1 MFVQYLN
8 ERQQGVLLHYAD
20 RVMRVDGVLD
30 AKEMVHIDMLREQAV
45 PGTKAEGLPVAEL
58 PRVFEDRS
66 SRIAFLLE
74 LVGMGY
80 ANEAF
85 DPRQS
90 ELVGAVAAA
99 FSLDSDMDDVESWV
113 RRQLL
118 LTREA
123 RELMEG

>member
-20 RVMRVDGVLD
+20 RIMRVDGAID
-30 AKEMVHIDMLREQAV
+30 AKEMVHIDALREQAV
-45 PGTKAEGLPVAEL
+45 PGTKAEDLPVKEL

-66 SRIAFLLE
+66 SRVAFLLE

-85 DPRQS
+85 DPKQS
-90 ELVGAVAAA
+90 ELVGAVAEA
-99 FSLDSDMDDVESWV
+99 FSLDTDMDDVESWV

>member
-20 RVMRVDGVLD
+20 RIMRVDGVID
-30 AKEMVHIDMLREQAV
+30 AEEMVHIDMLREQAA
-45 PGTKAEGLPVAEL
+45 PGTKAEDLPVAEL
-58 PRVFEDRS
+58 PQVFEDRS

-85 DPRQS
+85 DPKQS
-90 ELVGAVAAA
+90 ELVGTVAAA
-99 FSLDSDMDDVESWV
+99 FSLDTDMDDVESWV

-118 LTREA
+118 LTHEA

>member
-20 RVMRVDGVLD
+20 RVMRVDGAID
-30 AKEMVHIDMLREQAV
+30 AKEMVHIDALREQAA
-45 PGTKAEGLPVAEL
+45 PGAKAEDLPVAEL
-58 PRVFEDRS
+58 PQVFEDRS

-85 DPRQS
+85 DLKQS
-90 ELVGAVAAA
+90 ELVGAVAEA
-99 FSLDSDMDDVESWV
+99 FSLDTDMGDVESWV

-118 LTREA
+118 LTHEA

>member
-20 RVMRVDGVLD
+20 RVMRVDGAID
-30 AKEMVHIDMLREQAV
+30 AEEMVHIDVLREQAA
-45 PGTKAEGLPVAEL
+45 PGTKAEDLSLEEL

-66 SRIAFLLE
+66 SRVAFLLE

-80 ANEAF
+80 VNDAF
-85 DPRQS
+85 DPRES
-90 ELVGAVAAA
+90 ELVGRVAAA
-99 FSLDSDMDDVESWV
+99 FSLESDMDDVESWV

>member
-20 RVMRVDGVLD
+20 RLMRVDGVID
-30 AKEMVHIDMLREQAV
+30 AKEMVHIDTLREQAS
-45 PGTKAEGLPVAEL
+45 PGATAQDLPVADL
-58 PRVFEDRS
+58 PHVFEDRS

-85 DPRQS
+85 DPKQS
-90 ELVGAVAAA
+90 SLVADVSTAL
-99 FSLDSDMDDVESWV
+99 SLEGDLDDVESWV
-113 RRQLL
+113 KRQFLL
-118 LTREA
+118 VREA
-123 RELMEG
+123 RGLMEG

>member
-20 RVMRVDGVLD
+20 RVMRVDGVID

-45 PGTKAEGLPVAEL
+45 PGTKAEDLPVAEL
-58 PRVFEDRS
+58 SRVFEDRS

-99 FSLDSDMDDVESWV
+99 FSLDTDMDDVESWV
-113 RRQLL
+113 RRQIL
-118 LTREA
+118 LTHEA

>member
-20 RVMRVDGVLD
+20 RVMRVDGAID
-30 AKEMVHIDMLREQAV
+30 AKEMVHIDTLREQAV
-45 PGTKAEGLPVAEL
+45 PGTKAEDLPVAEL

-85 DPRQS
+85 DPKQS
-90 ELVGAVAAA
+90 ELVGAVAEA
-99 FSLDSDMDDVESWV
+99 FSLDTDMDDVESWV

>member
-20 RVMRVDGVLD
+20 RVMRVDGAID
-30 AKEMVHIDMLREQAV
+30 AEEMVHIDVLREQAA
-45 PGTKAEGLPVAEL
+45 PGTKAEDLPLEEL

-66 SRIAFLLE
+66 SRVAFLLE

-80 ANEAF
+80 VNDAF
-85 DPRQS
+85 DPRES
-90 ELVGAVAAA
+90 ELVGRVAAA
-99 FSLDSDMDDVESWV
+99 FSLESDMDDVESWV

-123 RELMEG
+123 RELMEA

>member
-20 RVMRVDGVLD
+20 RVMRVDGMID
-30 AKEMVHIDMLREQAV
+30 AKEMVHIDMLREQAA
-45 PGTKAEGLPVAEL
+45 PGTKAEDLPVAEL

-90 ELVGAVAAA
+90 ELVEAVAAA
-99 FSLDSDMDDVESWV
+99 FSLDTDMDDVESWV

>member
-30 AKEMVHIDMLREQAV
+30 AEEMVHIDMLREQAV
-45 PGTKAEGLPVAEL
+45 PGTKAEDLPVAEL
-58 PRVFEDRS
+58 PQVFEDRS

-90 ELVGAVAAA
+90 ALVGAVAAA

>member
-20 RVMRVDGVLD
+20 RVMRVDGAID
-30 AKEMVHIDMLREQAV
+30 AEEMVHIDVLREQAA
-45 PGTKAEGLPVAEL
+45 PGTKAEDLSLEEL
-58 PRVFEDRS
+58 PQVFEDRS
-66 SRIAFLLE
+66 SRVAFLLE

-80 ANEAF
+80 VNDAF
-85 DPRQS
+85 DPRES
-90 ELVGAVAAA
+90 ELVGCVAAA
-99 FSLDSDMDDVESWV
+99 FSLESDMDEVESWV

>member
-20 RVMRVDGVLD
+20 RIMRIDGVID

-45 PGTKAEGLPVAEL
+45 PGAKAEDLAEEEL
-58 PRVFEDRS
+58 GQVFEDRS

-80 ANEAF
+80 VNEAF
-85 DPRQS
+85 NPRES
-90 ELVGAVAAA
+90 ELVGRVAAA
-99 FSLDSDMDDVESWV
+99 FGLESDMDDVESWV
-113 RRQLL
+113 RRQLF

-123 RELMEG
+123 RDLMEG

>member
-20 RVMRVDGVLD
+20 RIMRIDGVID

-45 PGTKAEGLPVAEL
+45 PGAKAEDLAVEEL
-58 PRVFEDRS
+58 AQVFEDRS
-66 SRIAFLLE
+66 SRIAFLLD

-85 DPRQS
+85 DPRES
-90 ELVGAVAAA
+90 ELVGRVAAA
-99 FSLDSDMDDVESWV
+99 FALESDMDDVESWV

-118 LTREA
+118 LIREA
-123 RELMEG
+123 SDLMEG

>member
-20 RVMRVDGVLD
+20 RVMRVDGVID

-45 PGTKAEGLPVAEL
+45 PGTKAEDLPVAEL
-58 PRVFEDRS
+58 PRVFEDRP

-80 ANEAF
+80 ADEAF

-90 ELVGAVAAA
+90 ELVEAVATA
-99 FSLDSDMDDVESWV
+99 FSLHTDMDDVESWV

-118 LTREA
+118 LMREA

>member
-20 RVMRVDGVLD
+20 RVMRVDGAID
-30 AKEMVHIDMLREQAV
+30 AEEMVHIDVLREQAA
-45 PGTKAEGLPVAEL
+45 PGTKAEDLSLEEL
-58 PRVFEDRS
+58 PQVFEDRS
-66 SRIAFLLE
+66 SRVAFLLE

-80 ANEAF
+80 VNDAF
-85 DPRQS
+85 DPRES
-90 ELVGAVAAA
+90 ELVGRVAAA
-99 FSLDSDMDDVESWV
+99 FSLESDMDDVESWV

>member
-45 PGTKAEGLPVAEL
+45 PGTKAEDLPVAEL
-58 PRVFEDRS
+58 PQVFEDRS

>member
-8 ERQQGVLLHYAD
+8 ARQQGVLLHYAD
-20 RVMRVDGVLD
+20 RIMRIDGVID

-45 PGTKAEGLPVAEL
+45 PGATAEDLAEEEL
-58 PRVFEDRS
+58 GQVFEDRS

-80 ANEAF
+80 VNEAF
-85 DPRQS
+85 DPRES
-90 ELVGAVAAA
+90 ELVGRVAAA
-99 FSLDSDMDDVESWV
+99 FGLESDMDDVESWV

-123 RELMEG
+123 RDLMEG

>member
-8 ERQQGVLLHYAD
+8 ERQQGILLHYAD
-20 RVMRVDGVLD
+20 RIMRVDGVID
-30 AKEMVHIDMLREQAV
+30 AKEMVHIDALREQAA
-45 PGTKAEGLPVAEL
+45 PGAKAEDLPAAEL
-58 PRVFEDRS
+58 SQVFEDRS

-85 DPRQS
+85 DPKQS
-90 ELVGAVAAA
+90 ELVGKVAAA
-99 FSLDSDMDDVESWV
+99 FSLDTDMDDVESWV

>member
-20 RVMRVDGVLD
+20 RLMRVDGVID
-30 AKEMVHIDMLREQAV
+30 EKEMVHIDTLREQAA
-45 PGTKAEGLPVAEL
+45 PGARAEDLPIAEL

-85 DPRQS
+85 DAQQS
-90 ELVGAVAAA
+90 ELVANVSAA
-99 FSLDSDMDDVESWV
+99 FSLEYELDDVESWV
-113 RRQLL
+113 KRQFDLV
-118 LTREA
+118 REA
-123 RELMEG
+123 RCLMEG

>member
-20 RVMRVDGVLD
+20 RVMRVDGVID
-30 AKEMVHIDMLREQAV
+30 AEEMVHIDMLREQAA
-45 PGTKAEGLPVAEL
+45 PGTKAEDLPVAEL
-58 PRVFEDRS
+58 SQVFEDRP

-85 DPRQS
+85 DPKQS

-99 FSLDSDMDDVESWV
+99 FSLDTDMDDVESWV

>member
-20 RVMRVDGVLD
+20 RVMRVDGMID

-45 PGTKAEGLPVAEL
+45 PGTKAEDLPVAEL
-58 PRVFEDRS
+58 PQVFEDRS

>member
-20 RVMRVDGVLD
+20 RVMRVDGAIN
-30 AKEMVHIDMLREQAV
+30 AKEMVHIDMLREQAA
-45 PGTKAEGLPVAEL
+45 PGTKAEDLPVAEL

-90 ELVGAVAAA
+90 ELVEAVAAA
-99 FSLDSDMDDVESWV
+99 FSLDTDMDDVESWV

>member
-20 RVMRVDGVLD
+20 RIMRIDGVID

-45 PGTKAEGLPVAEL
+45 PGAKAEDLAEEEMGQ
-58 PRVFEDRS
+58 VFEDRS

-80 ANEAF
+80 VNEAF
-85 DPRQS
+85 DPRES
-90 ELVGAVAAA
+90 ELVGRVAAA
-99 FSLDSDMDDVESWV
+99 FGLESDMDDVESWV

-123 RELMEG
+123 RDLMEG

>member
-20 RVMRVDGVLD
+20 RIMRVDGAID
-30 AKEMVHIDMLREQAV
+30 AKEMVHIDALREQAA
-45 PGTKAEGLPVAEL
+45 PGAKAEDLPVAEL

-85 DPRQS
+85 DPKQS
-90 ELVGAVAAA
+90 GLVADVSAA
-99 FSLDSDMDDVESWV
+99 FSLKGDMDDVESWV
-113 RRQLL
+113 KRQFELV
-118 LTREA
+118 REA
-123 RELMEG
+123 RGLMEG

>member
-20 RVMRVDGVLD
+20 RVMRVDGAIN
-30 AKEMVHIDMLREQAV
+30 AKEMVHIDMLREQAA
-45 PGTKAEGLPVAEL
+45 PGTKAEDLPVAEL
-58 PRVFEDRS
+58 PRVFEDRP

-80 ANEAF
+80 ADEAF

-90 ELVGAVAAA
+90 ELVEAVATA
-99 FSLDSDMDDVESWV
+99 FSLHTDMDDVESWV

-118 LTREA
+118 LMREA

>member
-8 ERQQGVLLHYAD
+8 ERQQGALLHYAD
-20 RVMRVDGVLD
+20 RIMRVDGVID
-30 AKEMVHIDMLREQAV
+30 AKEMVHIETLRDQA
-45 PGTKAEGLPVAEL
+45 PGVKADDLAVEDL

-74 LVGMGY
+74 LVAMGY
-80 ANEAF
+80 VNEAF
-85 DPRQS
+85 DPSES
-90 ELVGAVAAA
+90 ELVGRVAAA
-99 FSLDSDMDDVESWV
+99 FSLESDMDDVESWV

>member
-20 RVMRVDGVLD
+20 RVMRVDGAID
-30 AKEMVHIDMLREQAV
+30 AKEMVHIDALREQAA
-45 PGTKAEGLPVAEL
+45 PGAKAEDLPPKEL

-85 DPRQS
+85 DPKQS
-90 ELVGAVAAA
+90 ELVGAVAEA
-99 FSLDSDMDDVESWV
+99 FSLDTDMDDVESWV
-113 RRQLL
+113 KRQLL

>member
-20 RVMRVDGVLD
+20 RVMRVDGAID
-30 AKEMVHIDMLREQAV
+30 AKEMVHIDALREQAA
-45 PGTKAEGLPVAEL
+45 PGAKEEDLPPKEL

-85 DPRQS
+85 DPKQS
-90 ELVGAVAAA
+90 ELVGAVAEA
-99 FSLDSDMDDVESWV
+99 FSLDTDMDDVESWV
-113 RRQLL
+113 KRQLL

>member
-20 RVMRVDGVLD
+20 RVMRVDGAID
-30 AKEMVHIDMLREQAV
+30 AEEMVHIDMLREQAA
-45 PGTKAEGLPVAEL
+45 PGTKAEDLPVAEL

-66 SRIAFLLE
+66 SRMAFLLE

-90 ELVGAVAAA
+90 ELVEAVAAA
-99 FSLDSDMDDVESWV
+99 FSLDTDMDDVESWV